1 MENSELL
8 QAIRSLIHE
17 EIKPVTQRLDSM
29 DSRLD
34 NMDSRLDNMD
44 SRLNNIDSRLDRIE
58 SDMAS
63 ERQQIELSQIVHA
76 LRHNSE
82 EVNAQLHNLGHSLNV
97 LTGKAATKEDVSEL
111 NAKFEVLNSRLFQQE
126 AAIHQLKA
134 VK

>member
-8 QAIRSLIHE
+8 QAIRSLIQE

-29 DSRLD
+29 
-34 NMDSRLDNMD
+34 
-44 SRLNNIDSRLDRIE
+44 DSRLDRIE

-82 EVNAQLHNLGHSLNV
+82 EVNAQLYNLGHSLND

>member
-1 MENSELL
+1 MEELL
-8 QAIRSLIHE
+8 KQLLE
-17 EIKPVTQRLDSM
+17 GQKQLTQRLEHM
-29 DSRLD
+29 DSRFD
-34 NMDSRLDNMD
+34 KV
-44 SRLNNIDSRLDRIE
+44 DSRLDRIE

-82 EVNAQLHNLGHSLNV
+82 EVNAQLHNIGHYLNV
-97 LTGKAATKEDVSEL
+97 LTGKAATKEDISEL
-111 NAKFEVLNSRLFQQE
+111 NSKFEVLNSRLFQQE

>member
-1 MENSELL
+1 LSSPPQQSIIALKVGASMENSELL
-8 QAIRSLIHE
+8 QAIRSLIQE

-34 NMDSRLDNMD
+34 
-44 SRLNNIDSRLDRIE
+44 RIE

-63 ERQQIELSQIVHA
+63 ERQLIELSQIVHA

-111 NAKFEVLNSRLFQQE
+111 SAKFEVLNSRLFQQE
-126 AAIHQLKA
+126 AAIHQLKT